1 MQGTRRRKCRRSW
14 TRCRPRVTNTS
25 RTYAHTTNLPR
36 TWFLVATPYFSSRA
50 IYRSATSAFYSSSS
64 LTGCGISTDTHRGKL
79 ISLEASNLFFSS
91 GAEPAFGH
99 SHGPFHLLFSR
110 ARTLLSIHSFY
121 DMDYPKLVLLAINWY
136 GKRTFT
142 LNRFAFDCCS
152 LTDVA
157 SDSVVAVFVFG
168 FSFILITLIL
178 RRWTLAYRITDL
190 LLYFSDLYPLHSS
203 FFFLTVASSRT
214 LMKRTL

>member
-1 MQGTRRRKCRRSW
+1 
-14 TRCRPRVTNTS
+14 
-25 RTYAHTTNLPR
+25 
-36 TWFLVATPYFSSRA
+36 
-50 IYRSATSAFYSSSS
+50 
-64 LTGCGISTDTHRGKL
+64 
-79 ISLEASNLFFSS
+79 
-91 GAEPAFGH
+91 
-99 SHGPFHLLFSR
+99 
-110 ARTLLSIHSFY
+110 
-121 DMDYPKLVLLAINWY
+121 MDYPKLVLLAINWY

-190 LLYFSDLYPLHSS
+190 LLYSSDLYPLHSS
-203 FFFLTVASSRT
+203 FFSHSRLVTYIDEKDTLTDPKIFQSCTVA
-214 LMKRTL
+214 LVDD